1 MKNKQTDPEWEG
13 ISELIKHEEEDALTF
28 FRTRNFRD
36 RVEAR
41 LKDTAG
47 VRKPAPLFQR
57 RAAPFLAAALI
68 LIAAGAYLF
77 VLKGPASGPAPEFSD
92 LAAGLSQLP
101 GLSHPSGKGWR
112 ALPGRTGAS
121 RLAESVRLVLVS
133 AEKTKTEE
141 EQEISIPAGTGKVPR
156 LSLDQKMEIL
166 FKERAIERALLLF
179 KGDSKEV

>member
-1 MKNKQTDPEWEG
+1 MTNKDTDQELEG
-13 ISELIKHEEEDALTF
+13 ISELIRHEEEDALAF

-47 VRKPAPLFQR
+47 DRKPAYLFQR
-57 RAAPFLAAALI
+57 RAVPFLAAALA
-68 LIAAGAYLF
+68 LIVAGAYLF
-77 VLKGPASGPAPEFSD
+77 VLKGPASGPSPEFSD

-101 GLSHPSGKGWR
+101 GLSHPPGKGWT
-112 ALPGRTGAS
+112 ALPGQTGTS
-121 RLAESVRLVLVS
+121 QLAESVRLVLVS
-133 AEKTKTEE
+133 AEKTKREE

-179 KGDSKEV
+179 KGGSKEV